1 MKEEEARRSLVEEAR
16 RKARRDDRF
25 EARSK
30 PANHHEPGQNL
41 DEIETTDLDTGHET
55 LHGEKGVDRSVVGA
69 RTGKSHSR
77 VTARCAMTSWHFFA
91 MGMNRRA
98 RDALRCLPSDLVLG
112 STESK
117 RAQLRLVEAAD
128 VKTEIDRE
136 IKDLERAY
144 AKIDAFCK
152 LRIESARMRQR
163 SNKVLDNNVGTLAA
177 DTSRWSEATL
187 EESLDLLR
195 CAELVLEDTITND
208 MLADLSS
215 YDASVNELS
224 MRTPKIASDKQNANK
239 ETNLF
244 LVSHYRDEVEW
255 RELAT
260 KNALEVIISLH
271 QHMLWMFPVP
281 TDKTSKYLAQKQEQ
295 KRGEESLRYVL
306 LIPRVLPRTECER
319 KTIEGE
325 ARGKNTLLQALERA
339 SASAMPKLRARPD
352 VRSCMYMRR
361 AYARRIHMHA
371 RVNAHGTG
379 ESIWRISFRQDPSRR
394 SRKLRWFA
402 IRLAPR
408 R

>member
-1 MKEEEARRSLVEEAR
+1 MKEDEERRSLVEEAR
-16 RKARRDDRF
+16 RKARRDDQF

-30 PANHHEPGQNL
+30 PANHHEPEQNL
-41 DEIETTDLDTGHET
+41 DEIETTELDTGHET
-55 LHGEKGVDRSVVGA
+55 LHGKKGAGWSVVGD
-69 RTGKSHSR
+69 RTSKRNSR

-98 RDALRCLPSDLVLG
+98 RDALRCLPSALVSGL
-112 STESK
+112 TEPK
-117 RAQLRLVEAAD
+117 RGLVVAD

-136 IKDLERAY
+136 MRDLERAY

-152 LRIESARMRQR
+152 LRIEGARMRQR
-163 SNKVLDNNVGTLAA
+163 SNKVLENNVGTLAA

-215 YDASVNELS
+215 HDASVNDLS
-224 MRTPKIASDKQNANK
+224 MRKARIASDKENANR

-260 KNALEVIISLH
+260 KNALEVIISVQ
-271 QHMLWMFPVP
+271 QHILWMFPVP

-306 LIPRVLPRTECER
+306 LIRRILPRTECER
-319 KTIEGE
+319 KMIEGK
-325 ARGKNTLLQALERA
+325 ARIQF
-339 SASAMPKLRARPD
+339 
-352 VRSCMYMRR
+352 C
-361 AYARRIHMHA
+361 
-371 RVNAHGTG
+371 
-379 ESIWRISFRQDPSRR
+379 
-394 SRKLRWFA
+394 
-402 IRLAPR
+402 
-408 R
+408 